1 MRQRVTADV
10 GQAEREAATE
20 SLRLGDV
27 ADATGVP
34 GTTIRAWE
42 TRYGWPRPA
51 RTAGRHRR
59 YSREDLRR
67 LIALRNEIAR
77 GRNAGEAVSMLRSI
91 VERRCDEYVDAIVEG
106 AVALAPGRIRASL
119 REAERELGVART
131 VEDVALIALREIGD
145 LWEIGTCD
153 VAGEHLGTGEIRR
166 WFGEVAARDG
176 ADIPGNPV
184 VLACGPEE
192 LHTGGLEAFRVLLN
206 YRGVPAVMLGAL
218 TPPESFV
225 RTVVDVGAPAAVMLC
240 HRPQVRRGSLMTLRL
255 LSRIRGLDVFYAGNG
270 FASARGRRSVPGT
283 YLGTDL
289 AAAADLVAGA
299 RA

>member
-1 MRQRVTADV
+1 MGNVE
-10 GQAEREAATE
+10 QAERIATTE

-34 GTTIRAWE
+34 ATTIRAWE

-51 RTAGRHRR
+51 RTPGKHRR
-59 YSREDLRR
+59 YSGDDLRR

-77 GRNAGEAVSMLRSI
+77 GRNAGEAVEMLRSI
-91 VERRCDEYVDAIVEG
+91 SDRRRHGYVDAIVEG
-106 AVALAPGRIRASL
+106 AVALDPGRIRSAL
-119 REAERELGVART
+119 LDAERDLGVMKA

-166 WFGEVAARDG
+166 WFVEVAARDG
-176 ADIPGNPV
+176 GDLPGTPV
-184 VLACGPEE
+184 VLACGPDE
-192 LHTGGLEAFRVLLN
+192 LHTGGLEAFRVLLIH
-206 YRGVPAVMLGAL
+206 RGVPALMLGAL

-225 RTVVDVGAPAAVMLC
+225 RAVIDVNAESAVMLC
-240 HRPQVRRGSLMTLRL
+240 HRPQVRRGALTTLRL
-255 LSRIRGLDVFYAGNG
+255 LARIRGVKVFYAGNG

-289 AAAADLVAGA
+289 ARAADVVAGTNG
-299 RA
+299 